1 MKYKFYIML
10 IIGITCFLPTIYTQ
24 NESYTTE
31 IINGKEYYRYK
42 VQASEGLYAISRK
55 FGVSQSEIN
64 NINPQ
69 IHDGLKAGQTILI
82 PKTTASH
89 SAAPS
94 VKKIADNT
102 EYVTHTV
109 ERRQTLFAIS
119 RKYNVTQDEII
130 QANPQIKERGLQPG
144 DVIRIPV
151 NKTTPKTAEEQT
163 PVKTETDG
171 NQAPVKKEEIKTTQT
186 VKPAEKVLHIG
197 SEGSYITHVV
207 EPKETFYSISKKY
220 NVTVQEIKDLNPE
233 SGDVLKTGMTLKI
246 PFKSGSETSSKTTA
260 PETSVP
266 EPKTTSTTTTTTQT
280 TVIQQPKQTLS
291 KDTYKIAFLL
301 PFMLSGNQNDPTV
314 EKFVEFYMG
323 SLLAINNAK
332 NGDMNYEI
340 FTYDIEKTET
350 MVYEVINK
358 PEMQEMDL
366 IIGPAYT
373 TQTAVLADFAK
384 RHKINTVIPFSSKI
398 SYIDSNPYI
407 FQFNPDQELQNE
419 FTLNLLKNRFEG
431 ANLLFVETGNVKM
444 SDDGL
449 DFFNF
454 LMKKLDK
461 QKVEYKKISGSD
473 ADNIQNYLFTDKYN
487 LIIFD
492 TEDEKSVQTYLNK
505 LYDLHTKYNLG
516 VLGQYAW
523 RNTKSKKPH
532 MFYISPFA
540 GNKTATD
547 FYEQEYQKYYGKMR
561 SGTNPRFDLLGYDLT
576 TFFLSTM
583 KNDGFTFNR
592 TTPSLTFDNGVQ
604 SDLHFVKTGKN
615 GGYVNQKLYL
625 IEDEAKQ
632 K

>member
-1 MKYKFYIML
+1 
-10 IIGITCFLPTIYTQ
+10 
-24 NESYTTE
+24 
-31 IINGKEYYRYK
+31 
-42 VQASEGLYAISRK
+42 
-55 FGVSQSEIN
+55 
-64 NINPQ
+64 
-69 IHDGLKAGQTILI
+69 
-82 PKTTASH
+82 
-89 SAAPS
+89 
-94 VKKIADNT
+94 
-102 EYVTHTV
+102 
-109 ERRQTLFAIS
+109 
-119 RKYNVTQDEII
+119 
-130 QANPQIKERGLQPG
+130 
-144 DVIRIPV
+144 
-151 NKTTPKTAEEQT
+151 
-163 PVKTETDG
+163 
-171 NQAPVKKEEIKTTQT
+171 
-186 VKPAEKVLHIG
+186 
-197 SEGSYITHVV
+197 
-207 EPKETFYSISKKY
+207 
-220 NVTVQEIKDLNPE
+220 
-233 SGDVLKTGMTLKI
+233 MTLKI

-358 PEMQEMDL
+358 PEMQKMDL

-516 VLGQYAW
+516 VGETRKAKNRICFIFHHLPATKLPPIFTS
-523 RNTKSKKPH
+523 RNTRNITVKCVRVP
-532 MFYISPFA
+532 IPALICWDTTSPLSCF
-540 GNKTATD
+540 
-547 FYEQEYQKYYGKMR
+547 
-561 SGTNPRFDLLGYDLT
+561 PR
-576 TFFLSTM
+576 
-583 KNDGFTFNR
+583 
-592 TTPSLTFDNGVQ
+592 
-604 SDLHFVKTGKN
+604 
-615 GGYVNQKLYL
+615 
-625 IEDEAKQ
+625 
-632 K
+632 